1 MKEGRDPRHIL
12 CVRQPIVPYLVPAGA
27 PGSETETKPST
38 ELSHPY
44 SLPLSLLLVAA
55 AAAANSS
62 TDIACSPSIKIPRE
76 HDIVRGRFEMVNEG
90 AWCPSLP

>member
-12 CVRQPIVPYLVPAGA
+12 FVRQPIVPYLVPAGA

-44 SLPLSLLLVAA
+44 SLPLSLSLVAA

-62 TDIACSPSIKIPRE
+62 TDIACSPKIPRE
-76 HDIVRGRFEMVNEG
+76 YDIVRGRFEMVNEG
-90 AWCPSLP
+90 ARCPSLP